1 MAVSIVAVAYVWSPP
16 KIEDSINTNAEKT
29 AVRTTHTLRLEIVLL
44 PDKGLHKLEKY
55 LT

>member
-16 KIEDSINTNAEKT
+16 NIEESINTNAEKT
-29 AVRTTHTLRLEIVLL
+29 AARIIYIPRLEFVLL
-44 PDKGLHKLEKY
+44 PDKVLHKLEKY

>member
-16 KIEDSINTNAEKT
+16 KIEDSISTNAEKT
-29 AVRTTHTLRLEIVLL
+29 AARTTYILRLELVLIL
-44 PDKGLHKLEKY
+44 DKGLHKLEKY